1 MDPVLGITMR
11 WLHTTSVAIV
21 LGGFFFLWFAAGGVL
36 PHARRFR
43 TLIILAIALLLG
55 SGLYNLLT
63 KTSLPPGYHMWFGIK
78 ALLALHVIA
87 VAIIATKEGL
97 VEARRARLAVGI
109 VASGLVI
116 FAISSYLRW
125 ITLHP

>member
-1 MDPVLGITMR
+1 MDPILGITMR

-21 LGGFFFLWFAAGGVL
+21 LGGFFFLWFGAGGVL
-36 PHARRFR
+36 PYARRFR
-43 TLIILAIALLLG
+43 AAIMVAITVLVG

-63 KTSLPPGYHMWFGIK
+63 KTPLPPGYHMWFGIK

-97 VEARRARLAVGI
+97 VEARRARLSAGI
-109 VASGLVI
+109 VCSGLVI